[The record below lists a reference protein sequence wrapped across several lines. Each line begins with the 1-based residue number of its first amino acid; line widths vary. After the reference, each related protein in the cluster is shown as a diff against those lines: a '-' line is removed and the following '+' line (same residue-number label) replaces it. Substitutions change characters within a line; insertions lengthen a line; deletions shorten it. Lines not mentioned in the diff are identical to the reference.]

1 MMSASGSEF
10 SIDSL
15 LEKIAY
21 IQSAMD
27 ADFKMVLNPAW
38 NSTVENYRVL
48 IRQSLAEK
56 FTTQFTREQLALLND
71 LNWVPECDNTGFFS
85 ISHSRSLGGFTF
97 SRYKHG
103 FDTEDLRRISK
114 EILNRTCYETEI
126 QQCPRLEFLWVAKEA
141 GVKALSGVT
150 GYTRPDQPLVVTN
163 LWASD
168 WKSHFE
174 NKVFSFRLNSSK
186 TLDFGH
192 NKGFI
197 FLEGEKLFCTYF
209 K

>member
-1 MMSASGSEF
+1 MMSSSSSEF

-15 LEKIAY
+15 LEKISY
-21 IQSAMD
+21 IQSSID
-27 ADFKMVLNPAW
+27 KEFKMVLNPAW
-38 NSTVENYRVL
+38 NSGINDYRLL
-48 IRQSLAEK
+48 IRKSLADK
-56 FTTQFTREQLALLND
+56 FTDKFSRQQLALLND
-71 LNWVPECDNTGFFS
+71 LNWIPESDLGFFS

-97 SRYKHG
+97 SEYKHG

-114 EILNRTCYETEI
+114 EILHRTCYETEI
-126 QQCPRLEFLWVAKEA
+126 QQCPRVEFLWVAKEA

-150 GYTRPDQPLVVTN
+150 GHTRPAEQLVVTN

-168 WKSHFE
+168 WQSHFE

>member
-1 MMSASGSEF
+1 MSTTSSAF

-15 LEKIAY
+15 LEKISY
-21 IQSAMD
+21 IQSAID
-27 ADFKMVLNPAW
+27 SEFKMVLNPAW
-38 NSTVENYRVL
+38 NSSAQDYRL
-48 IRQSLAEK
+48 SIRKSLAEK
-56 FTTQFTREQLALLND
+56 FTEKFNREQLALLHD
-71 LNWVPECDNTGFFS
+71 LNWIPESDLGFFS
-85 ISHSRSLGGFTF
+85 ISHSQSLGGFTF
-97 SRYKHG
+97 SEQKHG

-114 EILNRTCYETEI
+114 DVLHRTCYETEI
-126 QQCPRLEFLWVAKEA
+126 QQCPRVEFLWVAKEA
-141 GVKALSGVT
+141 GIKALSGAT
-150 GYTRPDQPLVVTN
+150 GYARASQPLVVTN

>member
-1 MMSASGSEF
+1 MMSAAGSDF

-15 LEKIAY
+15 LEKISY
-21 IQSAMD
+21 IQSSID
-27 ADFKMVLNPAW
+27 PEFKMVLNPAW
-38 NSTVENYRVL
+38 NSGVKDYRL
-48 IRQSLAEK
+48 HIRQSLAEK
-56 FTTQFTREQLALLND
+56 FTSKFTREELALLND
-71 LNWVPECDNTGFFS
+71 LNWVPEAENGFFS

-97 SRYKHG
+97 SQYKHG
-103 FDTEDLRRISK
+103 FDTEDIRRISK
-114 EILNRTCYETEI
+114 DILRRTCFETEI
-126 QQCPRLEFLWVAKEA
+126 QKCPRIEFLWVAKEA
-141 GVKALSGVT
+141 GVKAFSGVT
-150 GYTRPDQPLVVTN
+150 GYTRPSEPLVVTN

-168 WKSHFE
+168 WNSHFE

>member
-1 MMSASGSEF
+1 MMSPANSEF

-15 LEKIAY
+15 LEKISY
-21 IQSAMD
+21 IQSSID
-27 ADFKMVLNPAW
+27 PEFKMVLNPTW
-38 NSTVENYRVL
+38 NSKVQDYRL
-48 IRQSLAEK
+48 HIRQSLAEK
-56 FTTQFTREQLALLND
+56 FTSKFTREQLAFLND
-71 LNWVPECDNTGFFS
+71 LNWVPETDTGFFS
-85 ISHSRSLGGFTF
+85 ISHSQSLGGFTF
-97 SRYKHG
+97 SKYKHG
-103 FDTEDLRRISK
+103 FDTEELKRISTDILRR
-114 EILNRTCYETEI
+114 TCFETELKL
-126 QQCPRLEFLWVAKEA
+126 CPRLEFLWVAKEA

-150 GYTRPDQPLVVTN
+150 GHTRPSEPLVVTN

-168 WKSHFE
+168 WNSHFE
-174 NKVFSFRLNSSK
+174 NKIFSFRLNSSK